1 QFALHQFMLYLGPHL
16 DLNLCRTRTP
26 DPLES
31 WTVVQPTAPPHP
43 PHLKQLFPFFSWQEG
58 SQKLLVNEILDTYI
72 VILSTLRNQTK
83 DKDVQLSIAAVTG
96 RIENLKSH
104 FLKNNDLKKKLQNL
118 WAIKTGDAIVQRK
131 ALLEL
136 MAVFQKAS
144 KLNSRI
150 QERKQNRRKRR
161 QVRRTRIHSV

>member
-1 QFALHQFMLYLGPHL
+1 MREDIKKLKDHFETKEGDKALFGNPVFLK
-16 DLNLCRTRTP
+16 DFEN
-26 DPLES
+26 LES
-31 WTVVQPTAPPHP
+31 
-43 PHLKQLFPFFSWQEG
+43 KYEEG